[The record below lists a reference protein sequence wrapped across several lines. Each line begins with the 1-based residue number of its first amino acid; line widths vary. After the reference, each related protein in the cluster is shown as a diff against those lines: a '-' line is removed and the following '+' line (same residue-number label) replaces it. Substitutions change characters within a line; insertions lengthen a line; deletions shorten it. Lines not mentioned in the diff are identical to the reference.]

1 MIPSNDVNSLICHD
15 IGGVCPFAIN
25 KNVMV
30 YLDESIKRF
39 QTIFPA
45 CGSSNSV
52 IELSIQELEQYSN
65 YNSWLDVCKY

>member
-1 MIPSNDVNSLICHD
+1 MIPSNDVNSLIGHD

-25 KNVMV
+25 KNVIV